1 MASLSCVAHSTPL
14 ASPEWERDGGA
25 EAAVRTESEA
35 AHWLPCAPG
44 FHALAA
50 LALHRGRLFRGR
62 SLSFKRCLRESASWP
77 FLATLFCAPCKHFF
91 RPLSFLPLPKPKRLP
106 SHPTSRWGGEEKV
119 KKSLFGGYER
129 LDEFSRDQQGLVPST
144 KYQKSKMALP
154 RGRSLRSALASADFQ
169 SNSGYGSVRV
179 LAGPPFSAPFRFV
192 GWSGQV

>member
-1 MASLSCVAHSTPL
+1 MRRGIGQRLVDRTTVASALHSQLWCDAGPAAPAAVAQMLICSCTACDHVQRRAVIIRCMPGLVDDGISLSCVAHSTPL

-77 FLATLFCAPCKHFF
+77 FLATLFCAFLRTLQALFPA
-91 RPLSFLPLPKPKRLP
+91 PLVF
-106 SHPTSRWGGEEKV
+106 
-119 KKSLFGGYER
+119 
-129 LDEFSRDQQGLVPST
+129 
-144 KYQKSKMALP
+144 A
-154 RGRSLRSALASADFQ
+154 
-169 SNSGYGSVRV
+169 
-179 LAGPPFSAPFRFV
+179 PP
-192 GWSGQV
+192 